1 MLKSMTTRSAKA
13 VALQPKA
20 ATRFQPK
27 AANGFQPKAATKWSA
42 KALAERVGAGI
53 VRFQEASYAVDEV
66 AAAIL
71 GLDRRDL
78 PSMTLL
84 LFGGPATVQQLADAL
99 RTPLGAVRDAVAK
112 LEMAGY
118 ARRRQTAGAVQIELT
133 AHARDWINRIWEP
146 LARHGDEVA
155 ATFSNEELASIA
167 RFVQVGRE
175 LQEKHAADLR
185 SWLAAP
191 ARTRQSHQRGGLSP
205 AALRRVQLFVEANVE
220 RPLHTRDLAA
230 RAGLSVY
237 HFARA
242 FRVST
247 GVTPLAYVHQRR
259 IERATTL
266 IGTTTQPLARI
277 AVTAGFTTQSRLT
290 TAFRR
295 ATGFT
300 PAAYRR
306 GRATAGLRVKTE
318 SSAAL

>member
-1 MLKSMTTRSAKA
+1 MARNAKTKWSAKA
-13 VALQPKA
+13 
-20 ATRFQPK
+20 ATGP
-27 AANGFQPKAATKWSA
+27 SA
-42 KALAERVGAGI
+42 KALAERIGAEI
-53 VRFQEASYAVDEV
+53 VRFQEASHAVDEL

-71 GLDRRDL
+71 GLERRDL
-78 PSMTLL
+78 PCMTQL
-84 LFGGPATVQQLADAL
+84 LFGGPATARQLADAL
-99 RTPLGAVRDAVAK
+99 RTPLGAVRDVVAK

-118 ARRRQTAGAVQIELT
+118 ARRRHTADGVHIELT
-133 AHARDWINRIWEP
+133 AHAREWINRIWEP

-155 ATFSNEELASIA
+155 ATFSNDELASIA
-167 RFVQVGRE
+167 RFVQTGRE
-175 LQEKHAADLR
+175 LQEQHASDLR
-185 SWLAAP
+185 AWLAAP

-230 RAGLSVY
+230 RAGLSVF

-247 GVTPLAYVHQRR
+247 GVTPQAYLHQRR
-259 IERATTL
+259 IELAKTL

-277 AVTAGFTTQSRLT
+277 AVTAGFSTQSRLT

-300 PAAYRR
+300 PATYRR
-306 GRATAGLRVKTE
+306 GRATAGPAE
-318 SSAAL
+318 SSAAF

>member
-1 MLKSMTTRSAKA
+1 MARGKT
-13 VALQPKA
+13 
-20 ATRFQPK
+20 ATGR
-27 AANGFQPKAATKWSA
+27 SA
-42 KALAERVGAGI
+42 KALAERIGSEI
-53 VRFQEASYAVDEV
+53 VRFQEASHAVDEL

-71 GLDRRDL
+71 GLERRDL
-78 PSMTLL
+78 PCMTQL
-84 LFGGPATVQQLADAL
+84 LFGGPATVRQLAGTLNTSVGTA
-99 RTPLGAVRDAVAK
+99 RDVVAK

-118 ARRRQTAGAVQIELT
+118 ARRRHSSDGGHIELT

-146 LARHGDEVA
+146 LARQGDEVA
-155 ATFSNEELASIA
+155 ATFSNDELASIA
-167 RFVQVGRE
+167 RFVQTGRE
-175 LQEKHAADLR
+175 LQEKHAANLR

-306 GRATAGLRVKTE
+306 GRAE